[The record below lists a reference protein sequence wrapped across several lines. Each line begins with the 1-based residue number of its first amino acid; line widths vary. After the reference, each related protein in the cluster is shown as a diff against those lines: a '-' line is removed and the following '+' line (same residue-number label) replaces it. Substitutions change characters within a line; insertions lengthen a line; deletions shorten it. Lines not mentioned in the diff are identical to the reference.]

1 MQKRTTLQKY
11 QLHIETLLVFIL
23 AASVRLTSLNVF
35 RVVDEPDR
43 WDWAVDFYRA
53 LLAGDLPGTLVG
65 DGYPGI
71 FPVWLETLW
80 LFLASL
86 YRSVLQGSWIGDAG
100 VYLLVH
106 EWDRTE
112 TLWLQRF
119 PVVLTNTLLVVAI
132 FLYLRKLFGQR
143 LALLAAILISLDPFY
158 LSDSRVNRAE
168 GLLTGLMMVSLL
180 ALITAHRRDR
190 YWPHLLISGVFGGLA
205 WLTKS
210 QALVLLPMFGV
221 ISLIWHFRDNTQWT
235 AALRGSVLTMLGW
248 LATVITTFIA
258 LWPATWTV
266 PGPTFSLMSDY
277 LIGKVGEEG
286 VKIFF
291 LGQTVLD
298 EDPGLI
304 FYPVIF
310 ILRTTPLMLLGLLL
324 GMWLLIRRRWSPPA
338 QWRTWLDEPGLW
350 AVLAYAAL
358 YVGGMSLGSHK
369 QDRFLMAAFPALNV
383 LAAAAFLQ
391 FAQRLHWSQQRV
403 WLAGGALL
411 TIQLATAL
419 PFHPYYFSYF
429 NPLAGGGPVAVQ
441 LTRIGWGEGMDQ
453 VADYLQSQE
462 NPESMV
468 VASRF
473 FHYLM
478 GFDGTRLNLDAKG
491 EWVRADKI
499 IFYIQQSQRKL
510 DPSPGVIHYFEQHV
524 PPEKVITIDRIDY
537 AQIYPNPIQFPA
549 DPQLAL
555 IKDEMSLFGYRWE
568 EAENAVTV
576 RLIWENLSDS
586 ENPVAIRLWIN
597 EEQHGDW
604 LACSTRPGFEQA
616 ASTPGE
622 IVESDCYLSGS
633 TLSPGLYDLQVGVQ
647 SSDSSWQ
654 TLDFATGW
662 SAVEVAANGA
672 FERVEPEVAFARLA
686 ADAIP
691 ASATPLEHTYYDHV
705 RLLAYEIEPEQIHL
719 GDTPAVTLYWQA
731 LRAIDQNAHISL
743 QAFLGDERVALV
755 NGPPVDSERPTRS
768 WRPGEVI
775 RETRT
780 LDLPDDLP
788 TPALLRLDVGLF
800 LPDTLTPLPVRNL
813 AGEDIPGA
821 ITTLRLEPDQW
832 PVYMGENTMDAMFND
847 HIRLLGYGVEHH
859 DTQLDVTLYWE
870 AISTPDANYTAFLH
884 LLNATGELSAQSD
897 VPPGGGFFP
906 TAAWQPGDIVLSHHQ
921 LDLPADITTGNYSLL
936 AGLYRPADGTR
947 LPVAGSGPLRPND
960 SAVEIRISTMQE

>member
-1 MQKRTTLQKY
+1 MQKRTLLQKY
-11 QLHIETLLVFIL
+11 QLHIETLFVFIL

-43 WDWAVDFYRA
+43 WDWAVAFYQA

-71 FPVWLETLW
+71 YPVWLETLW

-86 YRSVLQGSWIGDAG
+86 YRSVLQGSWLGDGG

-106 EWDRTE
+106 EWDRTD

-132 FLYLRKLFGQR
+132 FLYLRKLFGQK

-180 ALITAHRRDR
+180 ALIAAHRQQR
-190 YWPHLLISGVFGGLA
+190 YWPHLLISGIFGGLA

-221 ISLIWHFRDNTQWT
+221 ISLMWHLRAEMRWITGLRT
-235 AALRGSVLTMLGW
+235 AILMMLGW
-248 LATVITTFIA
+248 LATAIATFIA

-266 PGPTFSLMSDY
+266 PGPTFRLMANY
-277 LIGKVGEEG
+277 LVGKVGEEG

-310 ILRTTPLMLLGLLL
+310 ILRTTPLMLIGLLL
-324 GMWLLIRRRWSPPA
+324 GIWLLIRRRWSPPS
-338 QWRTWLDEPGLW
+338 QWRAWLDEPGLW
-350 AVLAYAAL
+350 AILAYAAL
-358 YVGGMSLGSHK
+358 YMGGMSLGSHK

-391 FAQRLHWSQQRV
+391 FAQRLHWPPQRV
-403 WLAGGALL
+403 WLAGSALL
-411 TIQLATAL
+411 AIQLATAL

-441 LTRIGWGEGMDQ
+441 LTRVGWGEGMDQ

-473 FHYLM
+473 FHYLV
-478 GFDGTRLNLDAKG
+478 GFKGTRLNLDAKG

-510 DPSPGVIHYFEQHV
+510 DPSPGVIRYFEQHV
-524 PPEKVITIDRIDY
+524 RPEKVITIDRIDY

-549 DPQLAL
+549 DPQLAM
-555 IKDEMSLFGYRWE
+555 IDGQMSLFGYRWE
-568 EAENAVTV
+568 ETENEVTV

-586 ENPVAIRLWIN
+586 ERLVAIRLWIN
-597 EEQHGDW
+597 ANQYGPW
-604 LACSTRPGFEQA
+604 LACNTRPGFEQA
-616 ASTPGE
+616 ARTPGE
-622 IVESDCYLSGS
+622 IVESSCNLSS
-633 TLSPGLYDLQVGVQ
+633 LKLAPGLYDLQVGVKAP
-647 SSDSSWQ
+647 DAAWQ
-654 TLDFATGW
+654 TLDFAAGW
-662 SAVEVAANGA
+662 SAVDVAANGTL
-672 FERVEPEVAFARLA
+672 ERVEPAVAFARLA
-686 ADAIP
+686 AEAIP

-705 RLLAYEIEPEQIHL
+705 RLLAYEIEPDQLHP

-731 LRAIDQNAHISL
+731 LRAIDQDAHISL

-755 NGPPVDSERPTRS
+755 NGPPVDSTRPTSS

-813 AGEDIPGA
+813 AGENIPGA
-821 ITTLRLEPDQW
+821 ITTLRLEPEQW
-832 PVYMGENTMDAMFND
+832 PVYVGANEVDATFD
-847 HIRLLGYGVEHH
+847 EQIRLIGYDVEQQ
-859 DTQLDVTLYWE
+859 DAQLDVTLYWE
-870 AISTPDANYTAFLH
+870 AVSTPADNFTAFLH
-884 LLNATGELSAQSD
+884 LINPAGELSAQSD

-906 TAAWQPGDIVLSHHQ
+906 TSAWQPGDIVLSRHQ
-921 LDLPADITTGNYSLL
+921 LALPADVSPNDYTLL
-936 AGLYRPADGTR
+936 AGLYRPMDGTR
-947 LPVAGSGPLRPND
+947 LPVAGVGPLRPADN
-960 SAVEIRISTMQE
+960 AVEIRLSNTPQ